1 MSHTNRYY
9 IVKKDDPNLQQ
20 IEAVIVG
27 LPTTQRYSIDGTLL
41 VVKLHKGDH
50 KQYEFL
56 QEYQEYNHEE
66 ILEALDNSEWQKP
79 LILIDK
85 R

>member
-9 IVKKDDPNLQQ
+9 IVKEEDPNLQQ
-20 IEAVIVG
+20 IESVIVG
-27 LPTTQRYSIDGTLL
+27 LPEKQRYSIDTTLI

-56 QEYQEYNHEE
+56 QEYQEYSHEE
-66 ILEALDNSEWQKP
+66 ILEALDNSEWQETLPTTK
-79 LILIDK
+79 K
-85 R
+85 E

>member
-9 IVKKDDPNLQQ
+9 IVKKEDPNLQQ
-20 IEAVIVG
+20 IESLIVG
-27 LPTTQRYSIDGTLL
+27 PPTTQRNSIDGTLI
-41 VVKLHKGDH
+41 VVKLHKGDSKH
-50 KQYEFL
+50 YEFL
-56 QEYQEYNHEE
+56 NQYQEYNHTE
-66 ILEALDNSEWQKP
+66 ILEALDNSEWQEP

>member
-9 IVKKDDPNLQQ
+9 IVKEEDPNLKE

-27 LPTTQRYSIDGTLL
+27 LPANQRYSIDGTLI
-41 VVKLHKGDH
+41 VVKLHQGDH

-66 ILEALDNSEWQKP
+66 ILEALDNSEWQEP
-79 LILIDK
+79 LNLIDK

>member
-27 LPTTQRYSIDGTLL
+27 LPEKQRYSIDGTLI
-41 VVKLHKGDH
+41 VVKLHKGDR

-56 QEYQEYNHEE
+56 KEYKEYNHEE
-66 ILEALDNSEWQKP
+66 ILEALDNSEWQEPIILTDKP
-79 LILIDK
+79 
-85 R
+85 